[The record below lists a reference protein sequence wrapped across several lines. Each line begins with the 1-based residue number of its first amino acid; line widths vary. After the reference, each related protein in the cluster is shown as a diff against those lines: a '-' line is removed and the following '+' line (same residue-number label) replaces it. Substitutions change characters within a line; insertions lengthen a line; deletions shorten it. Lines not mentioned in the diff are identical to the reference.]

1 MVYMGSGGERVPG
14 LKARFMVVMGYLGAV
29 IGAGFASGQ
38 EIVQFFTAY
47 GQEGIKGVIVALVL
61 FAFLGGLLLNMAHQQ
76 KKSSYQDLLAY
87 MMGERCSRG
96 VDIALALFLFLGIS
110 TMLSASGAVFY
121 EHLYLS
127 KGLGIFLAY
136 AMVLLF
142 LFSGKKGLIW
152 SYNLLVP
159 LKMLLILGIAS
170 YAAFHPVEPSVETYT
185 SFLCP
190 GDPRL
195 WAIAAVLYV
204 AYNFSLAMV
213 VLTEYQSVTSRKS
226 GIAGAVWG
234 GLILGVL
241 VLVNFLA
248 LQKFIPSI
256 FMYEVPMLYIAGS
269 ISVTAKQ
276 VYTVVLWVGILT
288 TALANAYGFSQRFSS
303 LTGLSYPLCLVL
315 CVTLALP
322 VSMQSF
328 SGLVSKVY
336 PLFGILGI
344 LILGALIWR
353 TFRDFAA
360 ELYYNITQFWKG
372 NREV

>member
-1 MVYMGSGGERVPG
+1 MVYMGSGGEGVPG

-315 CVTLALP
+315 CVTMALP

-360 ELYYNITQFWKG
+360 KLYYNITQFWKG